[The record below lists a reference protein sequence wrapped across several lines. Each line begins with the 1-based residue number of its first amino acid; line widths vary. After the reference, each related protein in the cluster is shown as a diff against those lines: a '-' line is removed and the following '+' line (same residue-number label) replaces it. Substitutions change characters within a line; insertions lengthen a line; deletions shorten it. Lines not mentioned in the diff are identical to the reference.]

1 MATRTR
7 ELTEGA
13 GGEAPPD
20 AAAPAPR
27 ASEGARTPVP
37 AGCLPRSFWRGA
49 DGTVHTGLHP
59 REIAERRAA
68 GDGVLWVDVD
78 SSNRAQHAVL
88 EKLLGFHP
96 LAVEDT
102 LNPNSRV
109 KFEEYP
115 GYLFVIVRGVKFC
128 ESTDDPYDLDTIN
141 LYFFLGPSWL
151 VSVHGE
157 GAAPVEAMIERVGR
171 NPDLLARGPARLM
184 HGILDAAVDEFFP
197 ILDQVDEFV
206 DSLEERV
213 FARFDQSA
221 LRDIFA
227 VKRLVLSLR
236 RHLAPQR
243 EVLNQLTNRPSEL
256 LAPATQ
262 LYFRDVYD
270 HVLRINDGLET
281 YRDLLGSTLDSYLS
295 QVSNRVSQS
304 SKALGVIATV
314 TLPFVVVSGMWG
326 MNFDRVPLSAHP
338 YGFWVLLGV
347 QLLIAAVILGVLRWR
362 RLI

>member
-1 MATRTR
+1 VATTPRDEALSAEPANAEPT
-7 ELTEGA
+7 GA
-13 GGEAPPD
+13 LGGTL
-20 AAAPAPR
+20 
-27 ASEGARTPVP
+27 GGGHTPVP
-37 AGCLPRSFWRGA
+37 AECLPYSVWRGA
-49 DGTVHTGLHP
+49 DGQVVTQLHP
-59 REIAERRAA
+59 REIARRRDA
-68 GDGVLWVDVD
+68 GEGVLWVDID
-78 SSNRAQHAVL
+78 RANRAQHALL
-88 EKLLGFHP
+88 EHLFRFHP
-96 LAVEDT
+96 LAIEDT

-115 GYLFVIVRGVKFC
+115 GYLFVIVRGVQFC
-128 ESTDDPYDLDTIN
+128 EDTADPYDLDTLN
-141 LYFFLGPSWL
+141 LYFFLGPTWL

-157 GAAPVEAMIERVGR
+157 GAAPVAAMLSRVTR
-171 NPDLLARGPARLM
+171 NPELLGRGAARLM

-197 ILDQVDEFV
+197 ILDQVDHFV

-213 FARFDQSA
+213 FVSFDQAA

-243 EVLNQLTNRPSEL
+243 EVLNQLTNRPSDL
-256 LAPATQ
+256 LAPSAQ

-270 HVLRINDGLET
+270 HVLRINDGLDT

-295 QVSNRVSQS
+295 QVSNRMSQS

-314 TLPFVVVSGMWG
+314 TLPFVIVSGMWG
-326 MNFDRVPLSAHP
+326 MNFDRIPLASHP
-338 YGFWVLLGV
+338 YGFWILLGL

-362 RLI
+362 RII

>member
-1 MATRTR
+1 MAT
-7 ELTEGA
+7 TERDLRA
-13 GGEAPPD
+13 TPDEAPS
-20 AAAPAPR
+20 ATTPAPH
-27 ASEGARTPVP
+27 TPVP
-37 AGCLPRSFWRGA
+37 AECLPRSFWRGPA
-49 DGTVHTGLHP
+49 GQVETGLHP
-59 REIAERRAA
+59 REIARRRDA
-68 GDGVLWVDVD
+68 GEGVLWVDID
-78 SSNRAQHAVL
+78 RAHRAQHALL
-88 EKLLGFHP
+88 EHLFQFHP
-96 LAVEDT
+96 LAIEDT

-115 GYLFVIVRGVKFC
+115 GYLFVIVRGVQLC
-128 ESTDDPYDLDTIN
+128 DDTADPYDLETLN
-141 LYFFLGPSWL
+141 LYFFLGPTWL

-157 GAAPVEAMIERVGR
+157 GAAPVEAMVERVAR
-171 NPDLLARGPARLM
+171 SPEMLARGPARLM

-213 FARFDQSA
+213 FVSFDQAA

-256 LAPATQ
+256 LAPSAQ

-270 HVLRINDGLET
+270 HVLRINDGLDT

-295 QVSNRVSQS
+295 QVSNRMSQS

-314 TLPFVVVSGMWG
+314 TLPFVIVSGMWG
-326 MNFDRVPLSAHP
+326 MNFDRIPLASHP
-338 YGFWVLLGV
+338 YGFWILLGM

-362 RLI
+362 RII